1 MANKTDKQIIKSSK
15 NKNKHLLKD
24 KVNPKTK
31 FSNKVFKAND
41 IKQCYDGNLRWV
53 CKCDLKSHPIIL
65 FTICKIF
72 IIASFVSSILFLIFG
87 KNANNHIL
95 TAFLI
100 FVCSSVISCA
110 ILFFVYYFIYAKL
123 KKYYCTFYEM
133 DNKTLRQY
141 IANKTAD
148 FEQLE
153 NLINNIGK
161 TDEKFNAFSKLHRLA
176 KRKIF
181 CKFSDIKK
189 ITVYEED
196 YMLEVITKDWKRL
209 QIYSSLNDIKFIYNH
224 LINHCNK
231 NITVCYK

>member
-1 MANKTDKQIIKSSK
+1 MDNKPIKHFEH
-15 NKNKHLLKD
+15 KNKHLLKD
-24 KVNPKTK
+24 DINNKPVKVNKAIK
-31 FSNKVFKAND
+31 SNN

-53 CKCDLKSHPIIL
+53 CECDLKSHPIIL

-72 IIASFVSSILFLIFG
+72 IVASFVSSILFLIFG
-87 KNANNHIL
+87 KNAMNHIL

-100 FVCSSVISCA
+100 FVCSSLLSCA
-110 ILFFVYYFIYAKL
+110 ISFFVYYFIYAKL

-141 IANKTAD
+141 ISNKTDD
-148 FEQLE
+148 FEKIK

-161 TDEKFNAFSKLHRLA
+161 TDEKFNAFSKLHGLA

-189 ITVYEED
+189 IAVYEED
-196 YMLEVITKDWKRL
+196 YMLELHTKDWKKI
-209 QIYSSLNDIKFIYNH
+209 QIYSSLSDIKFIYNH
-224 LINHCNK
+224 VIKHCNK